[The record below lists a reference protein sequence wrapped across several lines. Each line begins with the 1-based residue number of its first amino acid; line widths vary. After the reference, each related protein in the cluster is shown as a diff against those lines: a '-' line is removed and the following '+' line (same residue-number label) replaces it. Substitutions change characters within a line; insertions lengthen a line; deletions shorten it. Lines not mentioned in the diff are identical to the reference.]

1 MYVSIEATCT
11 CMYVQYV
18 DLKKVQS
25 FETNKKVWLRILVG
39 WLDIDVGHDLLYEEK
54 EVRDEMEESVACF
67 VCSN

>member
-1 MYVSIEATCT
+1 
-11 CMYVQYV
+11 MYVQYV

-54 EVRDEMEESVACF
+54 EVRDEMEESVACV
-67 VCSN
+67 VCFKFSN